1 MFWLCLSTHLE
12 GKLKTDITVSVQV
25 QLVLKLVVGTAI
37 VLPLLGI

>member
-1 MFWLCLSTHLE
+1 MFWLCLSTHVE

-25 QLVLKLVVGTAI
+25 QLVVGTAII